1 MSSARELADRKARL
15 VAQADLQRMQA
26 LLAWHDVR
34 SVVSPPRPPS
44 TPGSRA
50 IGIASKLLMVAI
62 PLLGVGRMRRVMR
75 YASLGM
81 MVVRALGSWRVGR

>member
-1 MSSARELADRKARL
+1 MSTATELADRRARL
-15 VAQADLQRMQA
+15 VAMAELQRMQA

-34 SVVSPPRPPS
+34 SVVSPPRAPS

-50 IGIASKLLMVAI
+50 FGIASKLLLVAI
-62 PLLGVGRMRRVMR
+62 PILGVGKMRRVMR

-81 MVVRALGSWRVGR
+81 MAFRAFRSWRG